1 MATIESY
8 QVPRKDKSG
17 NTLKPLT
24 RYMVRYRTPDR
35 KQTKKRGF
43 LTKRAAQEFA
53 NRVEVKKL
61 SGEYVAPALGQI
73 SVGELGTEWLTRQAH
88 HKPSWSARIE
98 SVWRVHVEPKW
109 GARRIADIR
118 QSEVQSWVA
127 QLKLSASSVAHAHTV
142 LAGILD
148 DAVSDRRLTTNPARG
163 VKLPR
168 KTVTKPRNYLTAL
181 QVQALA
187 DESKHPDIVLLLATT
202 GLRWGEMA
210 ALRVRDVDLGRGRIR
225 VERSAS
231 KVNAE
236 TVIGT
241 TKTHAARSVA
251 VSASVLKLLAPAMV
265 GKAPDE
271 LLWSRGDGQPLRPP
285 TTTHWF
291 GAAVKRCQDH
301 AEKIRALEREKH
313 PDRDPITPAFPRV
326 TVHELRHTAASL
338 MIASGANVKT
348 VQSQLG
354 HKTATM
360 TLDQYGHLFPDDLDD
375 VATKMDDLVAASTK
389 KCAQNVPKKETG
401 QSKNLL

>member
-1 MATIESY
+1 
-8 QVPRKDKSG
+8 
-17 NTLKPLT
+17 
-24 RYMVRYRTPDR
+24 MVRYRTPQHT
-35 KQTKKRGF
+35 QTKKRGF
-43 LTKRAAQEFA
+43 TTKRAAEAFA
-53 NRVEVKKL
+53 NTVEVEKL
-61 SGEYVAPALGQI
+61 TGHYVAPSLGQ
-73 SVGELGTEWLTRQAH
+73 VTLGELGEEWLARQAH
-88 HKPSWSARIE
+88 HKASWSARLE

-109 GARRIADIR
+109 GRRRIADIR
-118 QSEVQSWVA
+118 PTEVQKWVA
-127 QLKLSASSVAHAHTV
+127 ELKLSASSVAHAHTV

-148 DAVSDRRLTTNPARG
+148 DAVADRRLAVNPARE

-168 KTVTKPRNYLTAL
+168 KIPKARNYLTAT
-181 QVQALA
+181 QTSALA
-187 DESKHPDIVLLLATT
+187 NESKHPDIVLLLATT

-210 ALRVRDVDLGRGRIR
+210 ALRVRDIDLGRGRIR

-231 KVNAE
+231 KVNSK

-265 GKAPDE
+265 GKATDE
-271 LLWSRGDGQPLRPP
+271 LLWCRADGQPLRPP

-291 GAAVKRCQDH
+291 GAAVKRCQAAD
-301 AEKIRALEREKH
+301 EK
-313 PDRDPITPAFPRV
+313 FPRV

-375 VATKMDDLVAASTK
+375 VADKMDDLVSG
-389 KCAQNVPKKETG
+389 CAQNVPTG
-401 QSKNLL
+401 AESGDKNTP